1 MRKYIITIMALLSF
15 QAMNAQTD
23 GCLIVK
29 EFSPEWEI
37 VNGNR
42 HYFDMDDDG
51 EWDFYYQSLVN
62 SFWMRYWVM
71 YARYGSCSFDK
82 EGVYDDENVFT
93 DINQLLNDSLL
104 KWEDPFYGRHL
115 WPETWNNASYYL
127 DTVCVK
133 GAIRNGQEGEYYYG
147 WLEAYFV
154 SDYTTVWIYL
164 ARTCFCTIPNYPL
177 RWGQTSLTQDLEEN
191 ESTAVASIYP
201 NPANATVTI
210 VGENLRQIEITDML
224 GQRVATHQAEG
235 PQATI
240 DISTLPTGIYFV
252 GITDENGKRC
262 VRKVVKE

>member
-1 MRKYIITIMALLSF
+1 MALLCF

-51 EWDFYYQSLVN
+51 EWDLEYYSDVN
-62 SFWMRYWVM
+62 SFMMRYWEM
-71 YARYGSCSFDK
+71 WGRYGTCSYRLYSF
-82 EGVYDDENVFT
+82 GMENHFK
-93 DINQLLNDSLL
+93 DINQPFNDSLL
-104 KWEDPFYGRHL
+104 KWDDPFYGNRL
-115 WPETWNNASYYL
+115 FPERWNNGSYYL

-147 WLEAYFV
+147 WLEAYWV

-164 ARTCFCTIPNYPL
+164 ARTGFCTIPNYPL

-191 ESTAVASIYP
+191 ESMAVASIYP

-240 DISTLPTGIYFV
+240 DISALPTGIYFV